1 MWHSHKPMPSF
12 KKGDDVK
19 TLTNGELSR
28 LYLRAP
34 LYADFKEEVER
45 RGLERRDIERLAYLS
60 GQGPA

>member
-1 MWHSHKPMPSF
+1 MWHSHKPMPVF
-12 KKGDDVK
+12 NEGDDVK
-19 TLTNGELSR
+19 VLTDGELSR

-34 LYADFKEEVER
+34 LYAAFNEEITR